1 MNYFFENNKSLHNE
15 FENKSYE
22 SLRKWMVKSQIQF
35 RGITNP
41 KIIKTMLEVP
51 RHLFVPEKYK
61 SQAYEDTPLPI
72 GYGQTI
78 SQPYIVALMTELLEP
93 QPQDVVL
100 EIGTGS
106 GYQAV
111 ILSKLVKEVHTI
123 ERIKELAE
131 FAKQNIKKLNVN
143 NVYIYV
149 KDGTEGLKQ
158 KAPFDKIIV
167 TASAP
172 DIPQPLIEQLK
183 EGGKMVIP
191 IGTTHFQT
199 LKLVEKIN
207 NKIKI
212 SNKGGCIF
220 VKLIGK
226 YGW

>member
-1 MNYFFENNKSLHNE
+1 MNYIYKDNKYSLNE
-15 FENKSYE
+15 SEDKSYE
-22 SLRKWMVKSQIQF
+22 SLRQWMVRSQIQY
-35 RGITNP
+35 RGIKNP
-41 KIIKTMLEVP
+41 QIIRVMLEIP

-78 SQPYIVALMTELLEP
+78 SQPYIVALMTELIDP
-93 QPQDVVL
+93 QPDDKVL

-106 GYQAV
+106 GYQAA
-111 ILSKLVKEVHTI
+111 ILSRLVKEVHTI

-131 FAKQNIKKLNVN
+131 FAEQNLKKLDIN
-143 NVYIYV
+143 NVYIYI
-149 KDGTEGLKQ
+149 KDGTEGLKEQ
-158 KAPFDKIIV
+158 APFDKIIV

-199 LKLVEKIN
+199 LKLIEKIN